1 VPAFAAAGLASLN
14 LALIYAWLPESLT
27 DAQGAQPQ
35 AARRAP
41 FSLTALVDTLRRPY
55 TGALLITRFLFSV
68 AFSMFQTIFALYALR
83 RFGLTAQSTGFVL
96 TYVGVLVVLVQ
107 GYLVG
112 QLTDRFRDDLLI
124 ALAVPVMAVALLGWA
139 WAPSVAWLL
148 VILIPIAAS
157 GGLLNTLIAST
168 LTRAARPDEVGGLLG
183 LVTALDSAARIV
195 APSLGGVL
203 IQQLGTAGPGLF
215 GAAVM
220 AGVSVFGLADNP
232 EPSPCAPDGPGGE
245 DARPAIWRLGGIGGA
260 GWMPQMVGGPAKGAL
275 CDRDGPESGRWL
287 QIVCK
292 TLKRTERPCRLV
304 SASPGGFWPHWG
316 WPWES
321 GRSLSQSLL
330 SRTPCRLRSWRIRI
344 AASSPSTA

>member
-1 VPAFAAAGLASLN
+1 VQAYIADVTDERGRARGLGLIGAAFGLGFIIGPAVGGLLSRWGYGVPAFAAAGLASLN

-55 TGALLITRFLFSV
+55 IGALLITRFLFSV
-68 AFSMFQTIFALYALR
+68 AFSTFQTIFALYALR

-195 APSLGGVL
+195 APSLGSVL

-220 AGVSVFGLADNP
+220 AGVGVFVWRTIRNHPLALWMAREAKMPGRPYGASV
-232 EPSPCAPDGPGGE
+232 E
-245 DARPAIWRLGGIGGA
+245 
-260 GWMPQMVGGPAKGAL
+260 
-275 CDRDGPESGRWL
+275 
-287 QIVCK
+287 
-292 TLKRTERPCRLV
+292 
-304 SASPGGFWPHWG
+304 
-316 WPWES
+316 
-321 GRSLSQSLL
+321 
-330 SRTPCRLRSWRIRI
+330 
-344 AASSPSTA
+344 